1 MFADGR
7 IVSILKTFTWR
18 KARALENFNHY
29 FGIASLS
36 IFFLTLVLGVCVR
49 FKLKT
54 IYISKR

>member
-7 IVSILKTFTWR
+7 IVSILKLLHGGKPVLWKISTII
-18 KARALENFNHY
+18 LE
-29 FGIASLS
+29 SLVCL
-36 IFFLTLVLGVCVR
+36 FFLTLVLGVCVR